1 MKPRLRTRIQVPVA
15 VLTGAREPLTAVFV
29 FAVVTATAAA
39 DGGYFPPAWGW
50 SALGCLLVVFSLLV
64 LGADVSLTRLE
75 WLFIGPLLALVVWT
89 ACSAAWS
96 LSVGRT
102 VQDAQRTAVYASAV
116 LALLAVARGSARA
129 IVAGL
134 ATAAT
139 AICTYALATRLL
151 PDLLGYD
158 GNGPY
163 RLDRPLGYWNG
174 LAVLAAVGAILSCSL
189 VLHARRRVV
198 RIGAAASL
206 PILVVTM
213 YFTFSRGG
221 WLALALGLAIYVG
234 LDRDRVRTA
243 ASLLVLAVVPA
254 VSVAVAAHASAL
266 VRPAEPYARAVRE
279 GHGFALALPMFA
291 VASGFVAFA
300 AFELRRGPHGSVL
313 TGARARVALVVL
325 IAIGASALLAS
336 FGRAGGVQPA
346 ASAQHASSQTLPT
359 AFRHPVF
366 SAASNSRFDYWRV
379 AWRQYLS
386 HPVLGSGAGTFEL
399 FWNRHRPAPLG
410 SRFDHNLYLQ
420 VLAELGPVA
429 LALLA
434 AALAAPLIA
443 MRSTREAAVVPAA
456 AGAFIAVITH
466 AAVDWDWQLP
476 AVMIAGLFAGGAVL
490 VASRQPGPP
499 RPLSRGARTG
509 VLCLVLALATFA
521 AVGWRGN
528 HDLALASVA
537 LSKGDYHAAAA
548 AAGAAQRWQPW
559 ASGPW
564 LTLGLARIGLGDLPG
579 ARASFRRAVAKD
591 RADWEPW
598 YDLSL
603 VSHGTER
610 AAALRAAR
618 RLNPLNRALGSFAG
632 AKG

>member
-1 MKPRLRTRIQVPVA
+1 MKPRMRTRVQVPVA
-15 VLTGAREPLTAVFV
+15 VVTRARESLTAVFV
-29 FAVVTATAAA
+29 FAAVTATAGA
-39 DGGYFPPAWGW
+39 DGGYFPPSWGW
-50 SALGCLLVVFSLLV
+50 SALGCLLVVFSLIV
-64 LGADVSLTRLE
+64 LGAEVSLTRLE

-116 LALLAVARGSARA
+116 LALLAIARGSARA

-134 ATAAT
+134 AAAAT
-139 AICTYALATRLL
+139 AICAYALATRLL
-151 PDLLGYD
+151 PDLLGYA

-174 LAVLAAVGAILSCSL
+174 LAVLAAVGAILSSSL
-189 VLHARRRVV
+189 ALRARRRVV

-206 PILVVTM
+206 PILVVTI

-221 WLALALGLAIYVG
+221 WLALALGLAIYAW
-234 LDRDRVRTA
+234 LDRDRIRTA
-243 ASLLVLAVVPA
+243 ASLLLLAVVPA
-254 VSVAVAAHASAL
+254 LSVAVAAHASAL
-266 VRPAEPYARAVRE
+266 VRPAQPYARAVRE

-291 VASGFVAFA
+291 VASGLVAFA
-300 AFELRRGPHGSVL
+300 AFELRRAPRGSVL
-313 TGARARVALVVL
+313 TGARVRVALVVL

-346 ASAQHASSQTLPT
+346 AASALHASSQTLPT

-379 AWRQYLS
+379 AWRQYSS
-386 HPVLGSGAGTFEL
+386 HPLLGSGAGTFEL
-399 FWNRHRPAPLG
+399 FWNRARPAPLG

-420 VLAELGPVA
+420 MLAELGPVA

-434 AALAAPLIA
+434 AALAAPLAA
-443 MRSTREAAVVPAA
+443 MRSARDAAVVPAA

-476 AVMIAGLFAGGAVL
+476 AVMVAGLFAGGAVL
-490 VASRQPGPP
+490 VASREAGSP
-499 RPLSRGARTG
+499 RPLSRGARAG

-521 AVGWRGN
+521 AIGWRGN
-528 HDLALASVA
+528 HALSLASVA
-537 LSKGDYHAAAA
+537 LSRGDYHKAAAE
-548 AAGAAQRWQPW
+548 AGTAQRWQPW
-559 ASGPW
+559 ASAPW
-564 LTLGLARIGLGDLPG
+564 LTLGLARIGLGDLPA

-603 VSHGTER
+603 VSHGAER
-610 AAALRAAR
+610 AAALRAAT
-618 RLNPLNRALGSFAG
+618 RLNPLRDV
-632 AKG
+632 K